1 MFVFYD
7 YARSVGVCVRI
18 CVYLFMY
25 AEPNPH
31 GPSVQST
38 VCVCVLCMLLLQRE
52 SRQGDEP
59 YIHTYIHTY
68 MHACMHTYIVTA
80 TTYIPMVC
88 TYIHCGSNAR
98 QHREIKV
105 SGMWWESDS
114 ARDSFQVCMYIHT
127 YVCIKQEKWF
137 GRRELS
143 GM

>member
-68 MHACMHTYIVTA
+68 IHACMHA
-80 TTYIPMVC
+80 
-88 TYIHCGSNAR
+88 YIHCYGN
-98 QHREIKV
+98 
-105 SGMWWESDS
+105 D
-114 ARDSFQVCMYIHT
+114 IHT
-127 YVCIKQEKWF
+127 Y
-137 GRRELS
+137 
-143 GM
+143 GMYLHTLWQQRASTQGDKGFRYVVGK